1 MNYTYLNITNT
12 VEIAIWNKL
21 VSPNT
26 IIGKSADYEIE
37 ETVYESYPLKIKSLS
52 LCNVHAS
59 DSVSVDLYSRITIVN
74 QSNDVSE
81 GEHNPDN
88 TLDVIDD
95 TSISYYLLKN
105 VVIPKGVTLKLTE
118 EDVCHDSTY
127 YDLYLKLSASDSAV
141 DVVIK
146 HY

>member
-1 MNYTYLNITNT
+1 MNYTYLNITGIIES
-12 VEIAIWNKL
+12 VIWTKL
-21 VSPNT
+21 FGPNAP
-26 IIGKSADYEIE
+26 IGKSVDYEIT
-37 ETVYESYPLKIKSLS
+37 ETYSEVYPLQIKSLS

-59 DSVSVDLYSRITIVN
+59 DSVSVDLYSHIIIVN

-81 GEHNPDN
+81 GQHNPDN
-88 TLDVIDD
+88 TLDVIDN
-95 TSISYYLLKN
+95 TSASYYLLKN

-118 EDVCHDSTY
+118 EDMCHDNTY